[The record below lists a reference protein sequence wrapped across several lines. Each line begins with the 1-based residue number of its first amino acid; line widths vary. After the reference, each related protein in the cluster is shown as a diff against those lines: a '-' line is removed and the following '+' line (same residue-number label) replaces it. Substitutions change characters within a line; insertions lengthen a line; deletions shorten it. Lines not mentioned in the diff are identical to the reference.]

1 VSEIVSYFFQSGD
14 IAVQTLAKQVLEH
27 ATGAPEGTPLVA
39 KKLLHLGSRAAVDQ
53 VLSRLVQRG
62 ALLRAGRGIYVLPV
76 ESRFGTRAPSAVKMV
91 EGLANQR
98 GETIVLHGAA
108 ANALGLTTQV
118 PMRAVYLTSGPS
130 RRLKL
135 GAHMIEF
142 RHAPIWQL
150 IFPGRA
156 AGEVARALAWLGP
169 EKAGEAI
176 RKLRAK
182 LPPSEL
188 KEVASARSRLPTW
201 MARRSAPW

>member
-1 VSEIVSYFFQSGD
+1 M
-14 IAVQTLAKQVLEH
+14 QTLAKQILEY
-27 ATGAPEGTPLVA
+27 ATGVPEGTPLVA
-39 KKLLHLGSRAAVDQ
+39 KELLHLGNRAAVDQ

-62 ALLRAGRGIYVLPV
+62 SLLRAGRGIYVLPV
-76 ESRFGTRAPSAVKMV
+76 ESRFGARAPSTVKMV

-98 GETIVLHGAA
+98 GETIVPHGAAA

-135 GAHMIEF
+135 GAQTVEF
-142 RHAPIWQL
+142 RHAPVWQL

-156 AGEVARALAWLGP
+156 AGEVVRALAWLGP

-182 LPPSEL
+182 LPVSDI
-188 KEVASARSRLPTW
+188 KAVVSARSRLPTW
-201 MARRSAPW
+201 MAQEVSALVTHG

>member
-1 VSEIVSYFFQSGD
+1 M
-14 IAVQTLAKQVLEH
+14 QTLAKQVLEY
-27 ATGAPEGTPLVA
+27 AAGLPEGTPLAA
-39 KKLLHLGSRAAVDQ
+39 KELLHLGSRAAMDQ

-62 ALLRAGRGIYVLPV
+62 TLIRAGRGIYVRPV
-76 ESRFGTRAPSAVKMV
+76 ENRFGTRAPSTFKMV

-98 GETIVLHGAA
+98 GETIVSHGAAA

-118 PMRAVYLTSGPS
+118 PMRAVYLTSGRS

-135 GAHMIEF
+135 GAQTVEF

-150 IFPGRA
+150 IFPGRT
-156 AGEVARALAWLGP
+156 AGDVVRALAWLGP

-176 RKLRAK
+176 RTLRSK

-188 KEVASARSRLPTW
+188 EEVASARARLPTW
-201 MARRSAPW
+201 MAREVSSLVSHG

>member
-1 VSEIVSYFFQSGD
+1 MH
-14 IAVQTLAKQVLEH
+14 TLAQQVLQH
-27 ATGAPEGTPLVA
+27 SAGRPEGTPLVA
-39 KKLLHLGSRAAVDQ
+39 KELLHLGGRAAVDQ

-62 ALLRAGRGIYVLPV
+62 TLLRAGRGIYVLPV
-76 ESRFGTRAPSAVKMV
+76 ESRYGVRAPSAVKMV

-98 GETIVLHGAA
+98 GDIIVSHGAAA

-135 GAHMIEF
+135 GAQMVEF

-156 AGEVARALAWLGP
+156 AGEVVRALAWLGP
-169 EKAGEAI
+169 EKAREAI
-176 RKLRAK
+176 EKLRTK
-182 LPPSEL
+182 LPASQL
-188 KEVASARSRLPTW
+188 KEVASARPRLPTW
-201 MARRSAPW
+201 LAQEVSALVTHG